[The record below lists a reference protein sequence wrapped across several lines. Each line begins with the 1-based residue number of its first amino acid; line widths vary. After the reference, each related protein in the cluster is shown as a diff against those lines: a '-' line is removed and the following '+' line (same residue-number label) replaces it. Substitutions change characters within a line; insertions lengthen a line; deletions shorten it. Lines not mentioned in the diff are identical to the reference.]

1 VNVRKGLQPPTS
13 TTELT
18 HSFVWLASLRSA
30 QAVSETTSHGCKKS
44 STRELLQLAA
54 YTSKIRAAACQ
65 AVADCAAHDC
75 VSEVGC
81 NPWAS
86 FDSMAREKSDICDLT
101 SEHALSAQN
110 IIRAEVELMTS
121 LCKEFDNVVN
131 HLKASLDEK
140 PCPSEEILRAAIK
153 EAEAFEKKKLSTV
166 DLVKKEKTHAETALK
181 RVLKEKELMHNVTL
195 ALKHER
201 LGPAESLP
209 PGTSIS
215 TSMLEGAI
223 KEANLFGITHPNDQ
237 KSLMHSRYMVRL
249 RRTVKEVVVFF
260 KRWRPRSAT
269 SSSLPTPRSKRSRG
283 C

>member
-1 VNVRKGLQPPTS
+1 
-13 TTELT
+13 
-18 HSFVWLASLRSA
+18 
-30 QAVSETTSHGCKKS
+30 
-44 STRELLQLAA
+44 
-54 YTSKIRAAACQ
+54 
-65 AVADCAAHDC
+65 
-75 VSEVGC
+75 
-81 NPWAS
+81 
-86 FDSMAREKSDICDLT
+86 M
-101 SEHALSAQN
+101 
-110 IIRAEVELMTS
+110 
-121 LCKEFDNVVN
+121 
-131 HLKASLDEK
+131 
-140 PCPSEEILRAAIK
+140 RAAIK

-260 KRWRPRSAT
+260 KRWRRSVGDEFVAANATIETLEGVLSEKPRDMDGERAKW
-269 SSSLPTPRSKRSRG
+269 LHHRVHY
-283 C
+283 